1 MAGLGNDSWA
11 HMEKNEKDGRALLRM
26 AGGWGQT
33 MSDVVILNNLHNK
46 RDACEETTK
55 VKQIIKCSRYQDK
68 TESIILLRVLFS
80 L

>member
-1 MAGLGNDSWA
+1 MAGLWNNSWA
-11 HMEKNEKDGRALLRM
+11 HVEKNERDGRAFLSL

-33 MSDVVILNNLHNK
+33 MSDVVILYNLHNM
-46 RDACEETTK
+46 RDACEETKK

-68 TESIILLRVLFS
+68 TEPIILLRGLFS

>member
-1 MAGLGNDSWA
+1 V
-11 HMEKNEKDGRALLRM
+11 EQNERDGRAVLRM

-33 MSDVVILNNLHNK
+33 MSDMVILYNLNNK
-46 RDACEETTK
+46 RDACEETKK

-68 TESIILLRVLFS
+68 TEPIILLRGLFS